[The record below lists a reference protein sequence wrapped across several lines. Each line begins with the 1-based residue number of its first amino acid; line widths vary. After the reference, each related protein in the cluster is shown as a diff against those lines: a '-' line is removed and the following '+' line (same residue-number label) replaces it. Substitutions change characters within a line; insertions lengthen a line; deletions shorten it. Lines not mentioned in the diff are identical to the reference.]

1 MHLLSLSQ
9 HQDLYDHGG
18 TEVASGETVSF
29 QGNCHPVG
37 EEGTCIKRELID
49 QLQSPTMLQVLVDS
63 RDEYNH

>member
-18 TEVASGETVSF
+18 TDVASGETVSF

-37 EEGTCIKRELID
+37 EEGTCIKRELVADWSATITYNVT
-49 QLQSPTMLQVLVDS
+49 SP
-63 RDEYNH
+63 RGF